1 MNQITWYRMGASF
14 RSILD
19 MDKNADERDVNREML
34 KRGKPSAPVSTGTL
48 FRNGMQAVRISLTN
62 LLKLAI
68 ADSRESDSGKE
79 MVAKA
84 DPSEDSKA
92 LGVASFKG
100 ISNWNESRE
109 PPVLVSRDML
119 LNETNRSAAASPMR
133 NSAWTM
139 SD

>member
-1 MNQITWYRMGASF
+1 MNQITWYRSGASF

-19 MDKNADERDVNREML
+19 MDRNADERDVNREML
-34 KRGKPSAPVSTGTL
+34 KRGKPSAPVSTRT
-48 FRNGMQAVRISLTN
+48 FCRNGMQAVRISLTN

-100 ISNWNESRE
+100 ISNWNESSG
-109 PPVLVSRDML
+109 PPVVVSRDML
-119 LNETNRSAAASPMR
+119 LNLSLIHISEPTRPY
-133 NSAWTM
+133 
-139 SD
+139 